1 MKCFMIRKYIFLFF
15 IFCTFLYSKNVLILN
30 SYHPSFSW
38 TKIQVD
44 SIVNTLLASKE
55 DIDIYIEYMDT
66 KRNNPTLMYK
76 YKFLTLLKYKYLNKK
91 IDLVISTDDN
101 AINFL
106 KMFRNELFSNS
117 KIVFSGVNNLNILDN
132 YKKDDITGVFERM
145 TPFVNYEL
153 AKKISLKLDKLYL
166 IGDDSVTF
174 NVLKKLVLKELDKTK
189 IDYEFISDKSID
201 KLTNKLKQ
209 TNKNSMAM
217 LIMTASYVNKD
228 ENPITM
234 ENALKKINQAYNNPI
249 ISTARVF
256 NHGGKIIGGYVVDGN
271 KQGVLAAKMAL
282 KILNDPNL
290 KIKPILNGTN
300 SYVFDYNA
308 LKFFGIDI
316 EKYLPSESIKILNK
330 PISFFEHFKQIILII
345 SIVAISLIVILLVSL
360 IYNFK
365 LKKVNKRLEKS
376 NKNIQIFID
385 NILEGII
392 ISVDGICIDLNKEA
406 IKLLGYEN
414 KDELINKNILEVLPV
429 NEKNFFDTKNA
440 GETIFIKK
448 NKEQINV
455 LAMNKKVSFE
465 DRRVNVT
472 SFVDL
477 THSKKREKLLF
488 EQSKL
493 ASMGEMIGNI
503 AHQWRQPLSA
513 ISTCASGLKLQ
524 HKVNVLDD
532 ENLNKSLDTIM
543 KSTNYLSNTIDDFKN
558 YIKGEKIITKFYVSQ
573 AIENSID
580 LLSASFKNYGINIVK
595 NFDDV
600 QIYSC
605 FNELI
610 QVLINILNNSK
621 DALNKNCKRDKV
633 IFITIK
639 DEENSVTIE
648 LVDNALGVEE
658 EIINKIF
665 EPYFTTKEKM
675 QGTGLG
681 LYMSYTLVT
690 QSLKGIILASNKEF
704 IYNSKE
710 VKGLCMK
717 ITLPKYIEKKDND

>member
-1 MKCFMIRKYIFLFF
+1 MKCFMIRKYIFLIF
-15 IFCTFLYSKNVLILN
+15 IFSAFLYSKNVLILN

-44 SIVNTLLASKE
+44 SIVNTLLDSKQ

-66 KRNNPTLMYK
+66 KRNNPALMYK

-117 KIVFSGVNNLNILDN
+117 KIVFSGVNNLNILDD

-145 TPFVNYEL
+145 TPLVNYEL
-153 AKKISLKLDKLYL
+153 AKKIALKLDKLYL

-174 NVLKKLVLKELDKTK
+174 NVLKKLVLKELNKTK
-189 IDYEFISDKSID
+189 IDYEFISNKSID
-201 KLTNKLKQ
+201 DLISKLKN
-209 TNKNSMAM
+209 TDKNSMAM
-217 LIMTASYVNKD
+217 LIMSASYVDKN

-234 ENALKKINQAYNNPI
+234 ENALKKISQAYKNPI

-271 KQGVLAAKMAL
+271 RQGVLAAKMAL
-282 KILNDPNL
+282 EILNDPNL

-316 EKYLPSESIKILNK
+316 EKYLPSESIKVLNK
-330 PISFFEHFKQIILII
+330 PISFFEHFKHIILII
-345 SIVAISLIVILLVSL
+345 SIIAISLIVILLISL

-414 KDELINKNILEVLPV
+414 KNELIDKNILELLSE
-429 NEKNFFDTKNA
+429 NQKNFFDTENA

-524 HKVNVLDD
+524 HEVNVLDD

-610 QVLINILNNSK
+610 QIFINILNNSK
-621 DALNKNCKRDKV
+621 DALNKNCKKDKV
-633 IFITIK
+633 IFISIK
-639 DEENSVTIE
+639 DEQNSVTIE
-648 LVDNALGVEE
+648 LVDNAFGVEE
-658 EIINKIF
+658 KIINKIF

-681 LYMSYTLVT
+681 LYMSYTLIT
-690 QSLKGIILASNKEF
+690 ESLKGIIVASNKEF
-704 IYNSKE
+704 IYNSKDA
-710 VKGLCMK
+710 KGLCMQ
-717 ITLPKYIEKKDND
+717 ITLPKYIEKKDDN